1 MRDNFENA
9 IRELCKAPYGSRI
22 KVNNRYVFIKDHR
35 DITDKPRIIVPG
47 EVDVLIL
54 YFRLPSGCTKFK
66 YIPIQGRQVD
76 AIVRSIANE
85 IESTYIEFANRQR
98 RMILDGSTWKI
109 ESQIEGAKENPVDWL
124 DEPTTEELIE
134 RCLW

>member
-9 IRELCKAPYGSRI
+9 IRDLCAAPYGSRI
-22 KVNNRYVFIKDHR
+22 KVNNRYIFIKDRR
-35 DITDKPRIIVPG
+35 DITAKPRTIVPG

-54 YFRLPSGCTKFK
+54 YFKLPSGCTKFK
-66 YIPIQGRQVD
+66 YIPIQGRQLD
-76 AIVRSIANE
+76 AIVRSIADE
-85 IESTYIEFANRQR
+85 IESTYIQFANRQR

-109 ESQIEGAKENPVDWL
+109 ESQIEGAKEAPADWL
-124 DEPTTEELIE
+124 DEPTTDELIE